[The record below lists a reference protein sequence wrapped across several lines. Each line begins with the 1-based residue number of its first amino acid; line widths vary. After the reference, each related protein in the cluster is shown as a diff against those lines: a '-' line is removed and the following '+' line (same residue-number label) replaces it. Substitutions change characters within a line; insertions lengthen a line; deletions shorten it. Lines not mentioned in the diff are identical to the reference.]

1 MPGDDSAVS
10 ATAPGTPGAGAGRP
24 VGRSAVRRRVRR
36 LIDGGLLLQGGVQ
49 GSPVL
54 RLFARWVRRPLLPAV
69 RLWRRNIQLKVVATT
84 LLMSLGVVLLLGF
97 VVIGQ
102 VRNGLLDAKVKG
114 AESQATGGFRVAE
127 TLARSAGEGTSD
139 GNARDGLPRQNSA
152 IWLNDLVQ
160 QMSASGQGAFH
171 VVTLNPP
178 GEGGNVSAR
187 APRGSGN
194 VDAPAS
200 VPLTLREGVD
210 DNTGP
215 SRSYTRI
222 IYSDG
227 RPSQPGLA
235 IGTQLSTPQSDRYEL
250 YYLFPL
256 AQEEKS
262 LSLVKTT
269 LATAGLFVVVL
280 LGAIA
285 WLVVR
290 QVVTPVR
297 MAAGIAERLSAGRL
311 QERMKVTGE
320 DDIAR
325 LGEAFNKMAQNL
337 QLKIQQLEALS
348 RMQRRFVS
356 DVSHELRTPLTTVRM
371 AADVIHE
378 ARVDFDP
385 VTARSA
391 ELLADQLDRFE
402 SLLADLLEIS
412 RFDAGAA
419 ALEAEPIDLREVVR
433 RVVGGAE
440 PLAERKGTRI
450 RVVGDQQPVIA
461 EADTRRVE
469 RVLRNLVVNAVE
481 HGEGRDVVVRLA
493 TAGGAVA
500 VAVRDYGVGLKPGE
514 ATRVFSRFWR
524 ADPARARTTGGT
536 GLGLSIALEDARL
549 HGGWL
554 QAWGEPGGGSQFRLT
569 LPRTADEA
577 LRGSPIP
584 LEPEDSRRNR
594 DAAQGPPPPPA
605 DGSAVTVPAQL
616 SAAARAVP
624 APATGRRDPAAG
636 LHSRPGAPRSAAST
650 VPPRA
655 GGPGRSPLPQQGGS
669 TTGTTPVVDPAA
681 LPSNGSRVVPRRD
694 GTGPASATHG
704 EATEDV
710 TTLCG
715 PGTTS
720 GARRPHTPGDGTG
733 PAAAPDTGARDGRG
747 VRKGHGDGR
756 DDGRGAGRGAGDV
769 DGDVGEDV
777 DGRDDGSGHEHVGG
791 HGDRHV
797 GGRRDLGGRVDAD
810 RHRGGDRSAGGD
822 RGTGGAGDRTGAPG
836 TSAALTG
843 TTGDRPGNE
852 REEPRG

>member
-1 MPGDDSAVS
+1 MSRDSAAS
-10 ATAPGTPGAGAGRP
+10 APGRAGALPGRP
-24 VGRSAVRRRVRR
+24 VGRGRVFE
-36 LIDGGLLLQGGVQ
+36 GGLLQGGVQ

-54 RLFARWVRRPLLPAV
+54 RLLMRWVRRPLLPV
-69 RLWRRNIQLKVVATT
+69 MRLWRRNIQLKIVVTT

-102 VRNGLLDAKVKG
+102 VRNGLLDAKVK
-114 AESQATGGFRVAE
+114 ASQSQAAGGFTVAGQK
-127 TLARSAGEGTSD
+127 ADSAASASGGDDNSGGD
-139 GNARDGLPRQNSA
+139 NPVQNVSG
-152 IWLNDLVQ
+152 WMGDLVE
-160 QMSASGQGAFH
+160 SLSSGGQGAFD
-171 VVTLNPP
+171 VVTLSTSAADHDNPGLGP
-178 GEGGNVSAR
+178 R
-187 APRGSGN
+187 ASG
-194 VDAPAS
+194 
-200 VPLTLREGVD
+200 GVD
-210 DNTGP
+210 P
-215 SRSYTRI
+215 SRSVQEDLRRRLDAGLGVAQSYTRI
-222 IYSDG
+222 FYTDSHRD
-227 RPSQPGLA
+227 PQPGLI
-235 IGTQLSTPQSDRYEL
+235 IGKQINDPNGDPYQL

-256 AQEEKS
+256 TQEEKS
-262 LSLVKTT
+262 LSLVKGT

-337 QLKIQQLEALS
+337 QLKIQQLEDLS

-419 ALEAEPIDLREVVR
+419 ALEAEAIDLRDVVR
-433 RVVGGAE
+433 RVVSGAE
-440 PLAERKGTRI
+440 PLAERKGTQI
-450 RVVGDQQPVIA
+450 RMVGDQQPVVA
-461 EADTRRVE
+461 EADARRVE

-481 HGEGRDVVVRLA
+481 HGEGKDVVVKLA

-500 VAVRDYGVGLKPGE
+500 IAVRDYGVGLKPGE

-569 LPRTADEA
+569 LPRTADEP

-584 LEPEDSRRNR
+584 LEPMDSRRNR
-594 DAAQGPPPPPA
+594 GLSDAGLPHGGS
-605 DGSAVTVPAQL
+605 DGKLATVPRQ
-616 SAAARAVP
+616 
-624 APATGRRDPAAG
+624 ATGESTPPRDPIA
-636 LHSRPGAPRSAAST
+636 SRSATA
-650 VPPRA
+650 
-655 GGPGRSPLPQQGGS
+655 
-669 TTGTTPVVDPAA
+669 TPTADPTA
-681 LPSNGSRVVPRRD
+681 LPGNGARVVPRPS
-694 GTGPASATHG
+694 GP
-704 EATEDV
+704 V
-710 TTLCG
+710 
-715 PGTTS
+715 
-720 GARRPHTPGDGTG
+720 RPH
-733 PAAAPDTGARDGRG
+733 
-747 VRKGHGDGR
+747 
-756 DDGRGAGRGAGDV
+756 DDRTQ
-769 DGDVGEDV
+769 EPP
-777 DGRDDGSGHEHVGG
+777 
-791 HGDRHV
+791 
-797 GGRRDLGGRVDAD
+797 
-810 RHRGGDRSAGGD
+810 RGGGPDERKQREAF
-822 RGTGGAGDRTGAPG
+822 RGR
-836 TSAALTG
+836 
-843 TTGDRPGNE
+843 
-852 REEPRG
+852 

>member
-1 MPGDDSAVS
+1 MSGDSAAPDSGMPGDR
-10 ATAPGTPGAGAGRP
+10 PQRP
-24 VGRSAVRRRVRR
+24 VGRTAGARLRR
-36 LIDGGLLLQGGVQ
+36 LFEGGLLQGGVQ

-54 RLFARWVRRPLLPAV
+54 RLFLRWVRRPLLPV
-69 RLWRRNIQLKVVATT
+69 MRLWRRNIQLRVVATT
-84 LLMSLGVVLLLGF
+84 LVMSLGVVLLLGF

-102 VRNGLLDAKVKG
+102 VRNGLLDAKVR
-114 AESQATGGFRVAE
+114 ASQSQATGGFAVAKQRADE
-127 TLARSAGEGTSD
+127 ASGTNGTGADTAPATVDGGTDGTAGAD
-139 GNARDGLPRQNSA
+139 GRPTQNVIQWMS
-152 IWLNDLVQ
+152 DLVE
-160 QMSASGQGAFH
+160 SLSSGGAGAFD
-171 VVTLNPP
+171 VVTLPV
-178 GEGGNVSAR
+178 GDDSGGGRS
-187 APRGSGN
+187 PRGSGN
-194 VDAPAS
+194 VNPTSS
-200 VPLTLREGVD
+200 VPADLRDRVNSG
-210 DNTGP
+210 TTAAQ
-215 SRSYTRI
+215 SYTRI
-222 IYSDG
+222 VYSNGKDSQPALVIGKQVNDPNG
-227 RPSQPGLA
+227 RP
-235 IGTQLSTPQSDRYEL
+235 YEL

-256 AQEEKS
+256 TQEEKS
-262 LSLVKTT
+262 LSLVKGT

-337 QLKIQQLEALS
+337 QGKIQQLEDLS

-378 ARVDFDP
+378 AREDFDP

-450 RVVGDQQPVIA
+450 RVVGDQQPVVA
-461 EADTRRVE
+461 EADARRVE

-481 HGEGRDVVVRLA
+481 HGEGKDVVVKMA
-493 TAGGAVA
+493 AAGGAVA

-569 LPRTADEA
+569 LPRTADEP

-584 LEPEDSRRNR
+584 LEPKDSRRNR
-594 DAAQGPPPPPA
+594 GPG
-605 DGSAVTVPAQL
+605 GSGTCRAGEEKRATVPAQQGGHHP
-616 SAAARAVP
+616 P
-624 APATGRRDPAAG
+624 A
-636 LHSRPGAPRSAAST
+636 L
-650 VPPRA
+650 PPRA
-655 GGPGRSPLPQQGGS
+655 
-669 TTGTTPVVDPAA
+669 PVAPTADPTA
-681 LPSNGSRVVPRRD
+681 LPGNGNGARVVPRHVRPEPERPEPVRSD
-694 GTGPASATHG
+694 PVRPEPRPEPAGPEDSTEPG
-704 EATEDV
+704 EAF
-710 TTLCG
+710 
-715 PGTTS
+715 
-720 GARRPHTPGDGTG
+720 R
-733 PAAAPDTGARDGRG
+733 GR
-747 VRKGHGDGR
+747 
-756 DDGRGAGRGAGDV
+756 
-769 DGDVGEDV
+769 
-777 DGRDDGSGHEHVGG
+777 
-791 HGDRHV
+791 
-797 GGRRDLGGRVDAD
+797 
-810 RHRGGDRSAGGD
+810 
-822 RGTGGAGDRTGAPG
+822 
-836 TSAALTG
+836 
-843 TTGDRPGNE
+843 
-852 REEPRG
+852 

>member
-1 MPGDDSAVS
+1 M
-10 ATAPGTPGAGAGRP
+10 
-24 VGRSAVRRRVRR
+24 
-36 LIDGGLLLQGGVQ
+36 
-49 GSPVL
+49 
-54 RLFARWVRRPLLPAV
+54 RWIRRPLLPV
-69 RLWRRNIQLKVVATT
+69 MRLWRRNIQLKVVVTT

-102 VRNGLLDAKVKG
+102 VRNGLLDAKVN
-114 AESQATGGFRVAE
+114 ASQSQATGGFAAAKQRAE
-127 TLARSAGEGTSD
+127 EAASGAAVDDAADQD
-139 GNARDGLPRQNSA
+139 GQSSQNVIQWMS
-152 IWLNDLVQ
+152 DLVT
-160 QMSASGQGAFH
+160 SLSSGGQGAFD
-171 VVTLNPP
+171 VVTLPAGDDTGGGRGPRASGGVNP
-178 GEGGNVSAR
+178 NK
-187 APRGSGN
+187 
-194 VDAPAS
+194 S
-200 VPLTLREGVD
+200 VPEDLRERV
-210 DNTGP
+210 TGNP
-215 SRSYTRI
+215 GAWQSYTRI
-222 IYSDG
+222 IYG
-227 RPSQPGLA
+227 PGEESQPALI
-235 IGTQLSTPQSDRYEL
+235 IGKQLNDPNNDPYQL

-256 AQEEKS
+256 TQEEKS
-262 LSLVKTT
+262 LSLVKGT

-337 QLKIQQLEALS
+337 QLKIQQLEDLS

-378 ARVDFDP
+378 AREDFDP

-402 SLLADLLEIS
+402 SLLSDLLEIS

-450 RVVGDQQPVIA
+450 RITGDQQPVVA
-461 EADTRRVE
+461 EADARRVE

-481 HGEGRDVVVRLA
+481 HGEGKDVVVKLA
-493 TAGGAVA
+493 AAGGAVA

-569 LPRTADEA
+569 LPRTADEP

-584 LEPEDSRRNR
+584 LEPRDSRRNR
-594 DAAQGPPPPPA
+594 GLDDSGLPR
-605 DGSAVTVPAQL
+605 GGEKSATVPAQ
-616 SAAARAVP
+616 
-624 APATGRRDPAAG
+624 T
-636 LHSRPGAPRSAAST
+636 T
-650 VPPRA
+650 A
-655 GGPGRSPLPQQGGS
+655 GGPVRPLDAIGPRMAAVAP
-669 TTGTTPVVDPAA
+669 TADPTA
-681 LPSNGSRVVPRRD
+681 LPGNGARVVPRPL
-694 GTGPASATHG
+694 G
-704 EATEDV
+704 
-710 TTLCG
+710 
-715 PGTTS
+715 
-720 GARRPHTPGDGTG
+720 GARRPDEAAPG
-733 PAAAPDTGARDGRG
+733 PAARRPSDVEPDET
-747 VRKGHGDGR
+747 
-756 DDGRGAGRGAGDV
+756 
-769 DGDVGEDV
+769 
-777 DGRDDGSGHEHVGG
+777 
-791 HGDRHV
+791 
-797 GGRRDLGGRVDAD
+797 
-810 RHRGGDRSAGGD
+810 
-822 RGTGGAGDRTGAPG
+822 
-836 TSAALTG
+836 
-843 TTGDRPGNE
+843 NE
-852 REEPRG
+852 

>member
-1 MPGDDSAVS
+1 MTRDSSPVPPG
-10 ATAPGTPGAGAGRP
+10 APGGRSGRTGGARGGAAGRR
-24 VGRSAVRRRVRR
+24 GSTFAR
-36 LIDGGLLLQGGVQ
+36 LLDGGLLLQDGVQ

-54 RLFARWVRRPLLPAV
+54 RLFVRWVRRPLLPAL
-69 RLWRRNIQLKVVATT
+69 RLWRRNIQLKVVVTT
-84 LLMSLGVVLLLGF
+84 LLMSLGVVLMLGF
-97 VVIGQ
+97 AVMSSVN
-102 VRNGLLDAKVKG
+102 NGLLKAKVK
-114 AESQATGGFRVAE
+114 ASQSQADGGFRAAQDE
-127 TLARSAGEGTSD
+127 ANSARPRSGQDSGTSD
-139 GNARDGLPRQNSA
+139 GGATPPTAVWMSDLVEQLSSGGQSAFNVVTLSPTSTPGGARVRGPRASGGVDPIQSVPESLRSSVDKGTRAYQSNTRIVFNDGREAQPGLVIGKR
-152 IWLNDLVQ
+152 LNDL
-160 QMSASGQGAFH
+160 
-171 VVTLNPP
+171 N
-178 GEGGNVSAR
+178 GE
-187 APRGSGN
+187 
-194 VDAPAS
+194 
-200 VPLTLREGVD
+200 
-210 DNTGP
+210 
-215 SRSYTRI
+215 SY
-222 IYSDG
+222 
-227 RPSQPGLA
+227 Q
-235 IGTQLSTPQSDRYEL
+235 L

-256 AQEEKS
+256 TQEEES
-262 LSLVKTT
+262 LGVVRTT

-337 QLKIQQLEALS
+337 QLKIQQLEELS

-371 AADVIHE
+371 AADVIHD

-402 SLLADLLEIS
+402 TLLADLLEIS

-440 PLAERKGTRI
+440 PLADRKGTHI
-450 RVVGDQQPVIA
+450 RVVGDQQPVVA
-461 EADTRRVE
+461 EADARRVE

-481 HGEGRDVVVRLA
+481 HGEGQDVVVRLA
-493 TAGGAVA
+493 AAGGAVA

-584 LEPEDSRRNR
+584 LEPDDSRRHRGLN
-594 DAAQGPPPPPA
+594 DAGLPLGGAA
-605 DGSAVTVPAQL
+605 KLATVPAQP
-616 SAAARAVP
+616 STSERVPPPVPARAP
-624 APATGRRDPAAG
+624 I
-636 LHSRPGAPRSAAST
+636 APRLAQAAT
-650 VPPRA
+650 A
-655 GGPGRSPLPQQGGS
+655 
-669 TTGTTPVVDPAA
+669 DPAA
-681 LPSNGSRVVPRRD
+681 LPGSGSRVVPRRPMD
-694 GTGPASATHG
+694 DDMPRDEEPDGPASEASGTDGTDGTDQTETNPAREG
-704 EATEDV
+704 EA
-710 TTLCG
+710 
-715 PGTTS
+715 S
-720 GARRPHTPGDGTG
+720 R
-733 PAAAPDTGARDGRG
+733 GR
-747 VRKGHGDGR
+747 
-756 DDGRGAGRGAGDV
+756 
-769 DGDVGEDV
+769 
-777 DGRDDGSGHEHVGG
+777 
-791 HGDRHV
+791 
-797 GGRRDLGGRVDAD
+797 
-810 RHRGGDRSAGGD
+810 
-822 RGTGGAGDRTGAPG
+822 
-836 TSAALTG
+836 
-843 TTGDRPGNE
+843 
-852 REEPRG
+852 

>member
-1 MPGDDSAVS
+1 MSGDSAAS
-10 ATAPGTPGAGAGRP
+10 APGRSGGRPGRP
-24 VGRSAVRRRVRR
+24 VGRKTSGSRWGR
-36 LIDGGLLLQGGVQ
+36 LLDSGLLQGGVQ
-49 GSPVL
+49 GSPVI
-54 RLFARWVRRPLLPAV
+54 RLFVRWVRRPLLPV
-69 RLWRRNIQLKVVATT
+69 MRLWRRNIQLKVVVTT

-102 VRNGLLDAKVKG
+102 VRNGLLDAKVK
-114 AESQATGGFRVAE
+114 ASQSQATGGFAVAKQQAE
-127 TLARSAGEGTSD
+127 EAVSVTGGDGT
-139 GNARDGLPRQNSA
+139 A
-152 IWLNDLVQ
+152 V
-160 QMSASGQGAFH
+160 
-171 VVTLNPP
+171 
-178 GEGGNVSAR
+178 
-187 APRGSGN
+187 
-194 VDAPAS
+194 
-200 VPLTLREGVD
+200 
-210 DNTGP
+210 
-215 SRSYTRI
+215 
-222 IYSDG
+222 DG
-227 RPSQPGLA
+227 RPSQSVIQWMSDLVESLSSGGQGAFDVVTLPAGDESGSGRGPRASGEVNPTVSVPADLRERIDSSTSA
-235 IGTQLSTPQSDRYEL
+235 AQSYTRVVYNDEKESQPALVIGKQVNDPNSDPYQL

-256 AQEEKS
+256 TQEEKS
-262 LSLVKTT
+262 LSLVKGT

-337 QLKIQQLEALS
+337 QLKINQLEDLS

-378 ARVDFDP
+378 AREDFDP

-433 RVVGGAE
+433 RVVSGAE

-450 RVVGDQQPVIA
+450 RIVGDQQPVVA
-461 EADTRRVE
+461 EADARRVE

-481 HGEGRDVVVRLA
+481 HGEGRDVVVKLA
-493 TAGGAVA
+493 AAGGAVA

-569 LPRTADEA
+569 LPRTADEP

-584 LEPEDSRRNR
+584 LEPKDSRRDR
-594 DAAQGPPPPPA
+594 GPDAAGLPPGGGDGEKHA
-605 DGSAVTVPAQL
+605 TVSARQAGTDGSAR
-616 SAAARAVP
+616 AARDPFALRP
-624 APATGRRDPAAG
+624 APATPTADP
-636 LHSRPGAPRSAAST
+636 T
-650 VPPRA
+650 
-655 GGPGRSPLPQQGGS
+655 
-669 TTGTTPVVDPAA
+669 A
-681 LPSNGSRVVPRRD
+681 LPGNGARVVARPTPPAR
-694 GTGPASATHG
+694 TGSMRM
-704 EATEDV
+704 
-710 TTLCG
+710 
-715 PGTTS
+715 TS
-720 GARRPHTPGDGTG
+720 GAQNGPQGDDEFPEAGGGSAGRPDDGHDGDAAASAARGDGSG
-733 PAAAPDTGARDGRG
+733 PGAD
-747 VRKGHGDGR
+747 DGR
-756 DDGRGAGRGAGDV
+756 DRDPEAGREPESGAGAAG
-769 DGDVGEDV
+769 GE
-777 DGRDDGSGHEHVGG
+777 
-791 HGDRHV
+791 
-797 GGRRDLGGRVDAD
+797 GGRSEARDMDRDGEASRGR
-810 RHRGGDRSAGGD
+810 R
-822 RGTGGAGDRTGAPG
+822 
-836 TSAALTG
+836 
-843 TTGDRPGNE
+843 
-852 REEPRG
+852 

>member
-1 MPGDDSAVS
+1 MSGDSAAS
-10 ATAPGTPGAGAGRP
+10 APGRSGGRPGRP
-24 VGRSAVRRRVRR
+24 VGRKSPGSRWGR
-36 LIDGGLLLQGGVQ
+36 LLDGGLLQGGVQ
-49 GSPVL
+49 GSPVI
-54 RLFARWVRRPLLPAV
+54 RLFVRWVRRPLLPV
-69 RLWRRNIQLKVVATT
+69 MRLWRRNIQLKVVVTT

-102 VRNGLLDAKVKG
+102 VRNGLLDAKVK
-114 AESQATGGFRVAE
+114 ASQSQATGGFAVAKQQAE
-127 TLARSAGEGTSD
+127 EDVSVTGDDGAAVDGRSS
-139 GNARDGLPRQNSA
+139 QSV
-152 IWLNDLVQ
+152 IQWMSDLVE
-160 QMSASGQGAFH
+160 SLSSGGQGAFD
-171 VVTLNPP
+171 VVTLPA
-178 GEGGNVSAR
+178 GDES
-187 APRGSGN
+187 GSGRGPRASGEVN
-194 VDAPAS
+194 PTAS
-200 VPLTLREGVD
+200 VPAALRERID
-210 DNTGP
+210 T
-215 SRSYTRI
+215 SASAAQSYTRI
-222 IYSDG
+222 VYDTNK
-227 RPSQPGLA
+227 PSQPGLV
-235 IGTQLSTPQSDRYEL
+235 IGKQVNDPNGDPYQL

-256 AQEEKS
+256 TQEEKS
-262 LSLVKTT
+262 LSLVKGT

-337 QLKIQQLEALS
+337 QLKINQLEDLS

-378 ARVDFDP
+378 AREDFDP

-391 ELLADQLDRFE
+391 ELLADQIDRFE

-433 RVVGGAE
+433 RVVSGAE

-450 RVVGDQQPVIA
+450 RTVGDQQPVVA
-461 EADTRRVE
+461 EADARRVE

-481 HGEGRDVVVRLA
+481 HGEGRDVVVKLA
-493 TAGGAVA
+493 AAGGAVA

-569 LPRTADEA
+569 LPRTADEP

-584 LEPEDSRRNR
+584 LEPKDSRRNR
-594 DAAQGPPPPPA
+594 GPDDTGLPRGGGHGEKRA
-605 DGSAVTVPAQL
+605 TVPARQAGTDGPTRDPFAL
-616 SAAARAVP
+616 RPATATPTADPTALPGSGARVVARP
-624 APATGRRDPAAG
+624 APPARTGSTRMT
-636 LHSRPGAPRSAAST
+636 PGARSTTADGDDGFPETGGGSGGRPDDGGAEASAASGDGSGQGA
-650 VPPRA
+650 RA
-655 GGPGRSPLPQQGGS
+655 GHGGSAREPDAGRDEGSGASAAGSGDGPGPG
-669 TTGTTPVVDPAA
+669 A
-681 LPSNGSRVVPRRD
+681 D
-694 GTGPASATHG
+694 G
-704 EATEDV
+704 
-710 TTLCG
+710 
-715 PGTTS
+715 
-720 GARRPHTPGDGTG
+720 
-733 PAAAPDTGARDGRG
+733 
-747 VRKGHGDGR
+747 GR
-756 DDGRGAGRGAGDV
+756 DRDPEAGREPGRGAGV
-769 DGDVGEDV
+769 DGGE
-777 DGRDDGSGHEHVGG
+777 
-791 HGDRHV
+791 
-797 GGRRDLGGRVDAD
+797 GGRSVARDAD
-810 RHRGGDRSAGGD
+810 RDGEASRGR
-822 RGTGGAGDRTGAPG
+822 R
-836 TSAALTG
+836 
-843 TTGDRPGNE
+843 
-852 REEPRG
+852 

>member
-1 MPGDDSAVS
+1 MSGDSAASDSGMPGER
-10 ATAPGTPGAGAGRP
+10 PQRP
-24 VGRSAVRRRVRR
+24 VGRTAAGARVRR
-36 LIDGGLLLQGGVQ
+36 LFEGGLVQGGVQ

-54 RLFARWVRRPLLPAV
+54 RLFLRWVRRPLLPV
-69 RLWRRNIQLKVVATT
+69 MRLWRRNIQLRVVATT
-84 LLMSLGVVLLLGF
+84 LVMSLGVVLLLGF

-102 VRNGLLDAKVKG
+102 VRNGLLDAKVH
-114 AESQATGGFRVAE
+114 ASQSQATGGFAVAKQRADE
-127 TLARSAGEGTSD
+127 ASGTNGTGADTAPATADGSTDGTAGAD
-139 GNARDGLPRQNSA
+139 GRPTQNVIQWMS
-152 IWLNDLVQ
+152 DLVE
-160 QMSASGQGAFH
+160 SLSSGGAGAFD
-171 VVTLNPP
+171 VVTLPV
-178 GEGGNVSAR
+178 GDDSGGGRS
-187 APRGSGN
+187 PRGSGN
-194 VDAPAS
+194 VNPTSS
-200 VPLTLREGVD
+200 VPADLRDRVNSG
-210 DNTGP
+210 TTAAQ
-215 SRSYTRI
+215 SYTRI
-222 IYSDG
+222 VYSNGKDSQPALVIGKQVNDPNG
-227 RPSQPGLA
+227 RP
-235 IGTQLSTPQSDRYEL
+235 YEL

-256 AQEEKS
+256 TQEEKS
-262 LSLVKTT
+262 LSLVKGT

-337 QLKIQQLEALS
+337 QGKIQQLEDLS

-378 ARVDFDP
+378 AREDFDP

-450 RVVGDQQPVIA
+450 RVVGDQQPVVA
-461 EADTRRVE
+461 EADARRVE

-481 HGEGRDVVVRLA
+481 HGEGRDVVVKMA
-493 TAGGAVA
+493 AAGGAVA

-569 LPRTADEA
+569 LPRTADEP

-584 LEPEDSRRNR
+584 LEPKDSRRNR
-594 DAAQGPPPPPA
+594 GLA
-605 DGSAVTVPAQL
+605 GSGTGRAGAEKRATVPAQQGGGHP
-616 SAAARAVP
+616 P
-624 APATGRRDPAAG
+624 A
-636 LHSRPGAPRSAAST
+636 L
-650 VPPRA
+650 PPRA
-655 GGPGRSPLPQQGGS
+655 
-669 TTGTTPVVDPAA
+669 PVPPAA
-681 LPSNGSRVVPRRD
+681 DPTALPGNGNGARVVPRHVRPEPGRPD
-694 GTGPASATHG
+694 PVRPEPRPEPARPEDPTEPG
-704 EATEDV
+704 EAF
-710 TTLCG
+710 
-715 PGTTS
+715 
-720 GARRPHTPGDGTG
+720 R
-733 PAAAPDTGARDGRG
+733 GR
-747 VRKGHGDGR
+747 
-756 DDGRGAGRGAGDV
+756 
-769 DGDVGEDV
+769 
-777 DGRDDGSGHEHVGG
+777 
-791 HGDRHV
+791 
-797 GGRRDLGGRVDAD
+797 
-810 RHRGGDRSAGGD
+810 
-822 RGTGGAGDRTGAPG
+822 
-836 TSAALTG
+836 
-843 TTGDRPGNE
+843 
-852 REEPRG
+852 

>member
-1 MPGDDSAVS
+1 MSRDSS
-10 ATAPGTPGAGAGRP
+10 SSAPGASGARSGRTGP
-24 VGRSAVRRRVRR
+24 ARHRSRFGRLA
-36 LIDGGLLLQGGVQ
+36 DGGLLLQGGVQ

-54 RLFARWVRRPLLPAV
+54 RLFVRWVRRPLLPAV

-84 LLMSLGVVLLLGF
+84 LLMSLGVVLMLGF
-97 VVIGQ
+97 AVLSSVN
-102 VRNGLLDAKVKG
+102 NGLLKAKVK
-114 AESQATGGFRVAE
+114 ASQSQADGGFRAAQDSVNA
-127 TLARSAGEGTSD
+127 ARQSAGQGQGQDGSTADGRNAAVWMSDLVEQLSSGGQNAFAVVTLSPTSAGDSGSVRGSRASGGVEPILSVPEELRRQVDDGTGVYQANTRIVFDD
-139 GNARDGLPRQNSA
+139 GREAQPGLVIGKR
-152 IWLNDLVQ
+152 LNDLNGDPYQ
-160 QMSASGQGAFH
+160 
-171 VVTLNPP
+171 
-178 GEGGNVSAR
+178 
-187 APRGSGN
+187 
-194 VDAPAS
+194 
-200 VPLTLREGVD
+200 
-210 DNTGP
+210 
-215 SRSYTRI
+215 
-222 IYSDG
+222 
-227 RPSQPGLA
+227 
-235 IGTQLSTPQSDRYEL
+235 L

-256 AQEEKS
+256 TQEEES
-262 LSLVKTT
+262 LNLVRTT

-337 QLKIQQLEALS
+337 QLKIQQLEELS

-440 PLAERKGTRI
+440 PLAERKGTHI
-450 RVVGDQQPVIA
+450 RVVGDQQPVVA
-461 EADTRRVE
+461 EADARRVE

-481 HGEGRDVVVRLA
+481 HGEGKDVVVRLA
-493 TAGGAVA
+493 VAGGAVA

-569 LPRTADEA
+569 LPRTADEP

-584 LEPEDSRRNR
+584 LEPDDSRRHRGLN
-594 DAAQGPPPPPA
+594 DTGLPLGGGNKLA
-605 DGSAVTVPAQL
+605 TVPAQ
-616 SAAARAVP
+616 AAAAASERVSPPVP
-624 APATGRRDPAAG
+624 AKGPI
-636 LHSRPGAPRSAAST
+636 
-650 VPPRA
+650 PPRLLQA
-655 GGPGRSPLPQQGGS
+655 GP
-669 TTGTTPVVDPAA
+669 VDPAA
-681 LPSNGSRVVPRRD
+681 LPGNGSRVVARRPSEGD
-694 GTGPASATHG
+694 GSDGADGSGGRLDDDVDRADLRDPDLDDVDLDDVDLGDPDLDDVDLNDADLDLDDVDLDHVDLDHLDHVDLDG
-704 EATEDV
+704 VDLDDV
-710 TTLCG
+710 TPESG
-715 PGTTS
+715 A
-720 GARRPHTPGDGTG
+720 GARR
-733 PAAAPDTGARDGRG
+733 
-747 VRKGHGDGR
+747 
-756 DDGRGAGRGAGDV
+756 
-769 DGDVGEDV
+769 E
-777 DGRDDGSGHEHVGG
+777 E
-791 HGDRHV
+791 
-797 GGRRDLGGRVDAD
+797 
-810 RHRGGDRSAGGD
+810 
-822 RGTGGAGDRTGAPG
+822 PG
-836 TSAALTG
+836 TA
-843 TTGDRPGNE
+843 
-852 REEPRG
+852 REEENTRGR